1 MIEIRDYR
9 NSDCAALAV
18 LIALAT
24 VISHAV
30 LTARAVPA
38 TALRY
43 E

>member
-1 MIEIRDYR
+1 
-9 NSDCAALAV
+9 LAI
-18 LIALAT
+18 LIVLAT
-24 VISHAV
+24 NGYHHAV